1 MARAKTKEYTLFG
14 KEVAKALI
22 DKGWENRDLAEALGV
37 SDTYIT
43 DILQGKRK
51 ATKKKKEMAE
61 ILGLNIVLAIKEG
74 LYGL

>member
-14 KEVAKALI
+14 KEVAKTLI

-37 SDTYIT
+37 SDAYIT

-61 ILGLNIVLAIKEG
+61 ILGLNIVLAN
-74 LYGL
+74 